1 MPPARALPIAAR
13 RWLTAVAALVV
24 TALAAGGSFA
34 LGALGAL
41 VPEGELSEGSLAPE
55 PEVQVADSGRVV
67 PATMPVPL
75 RIRTCSVAE
84 ALLNEDL
91 GDFSGVVVD
100 PYTGDVLFS
109 RASEALVPPASVMK
123 IVTGAAA
130 LAVLGPEMR
139 FSTSVLATDDPARV
153 VWSEVVI
160 QR

>member
-13 RWLTAVAALVV
+13 RWLTAVATLVV

-41 VPEGELSEGSLAPE
+41 GALVPEGELSEGSLVPE
-55 PEVQVADSGRVV
+55 PEVQVADVGRVV

-75 RIRTCSVAE
+75 RIRTCSVAG

-130 LAVLGPEMR
+130 LAVLGP
-139 FSTSVLATDDPARV
+139 
-153 VWSEVVI
+153 
-160 QR
+160 